1 MERFLG
7 NRKGKDEEGSV
18 VILVAVLMVVF
29 LGMAAL
35 VVDLGADYLYKAKMQ
50 TACDTASRAAASAL
64 PDTTKATELAKYY
77 MKENGFEDT
86 SNVQVEFQDSN
97 SKVQVYLKE
106 ERKTTF
112 ARALG
117 IKSNKISTVAV
128 AQKYGTS
135 TTETKKIGAIFDFL
149 LFQGSDDIFDTLGS
163 GSQYIY
169 GAVHANGDI
178 KLSGSVGAIG
188 GFSQSSDTFTVNSP
202 CNLVKKNDESG
213 EYEIVGNLYTKWGA
227 TNSVVI
233 QRKGSSD
240 TEILKNTEFYTK
252 QSQKIDMPN
261 YILDNVDKILPE
273 KDKKTNRPKLPEITN
288 FSGWKVI
295 SSNLNSS
302 ITDGDVHYT
311 GSSADLKKSHTGKI
325 VADKGINITTD
336 GAARGTAININGDVY
351 SNSNTNIIEN
361 NSGKIVINGNLY
373 VNGDLKFESACIT
386 DVIVNGNIFCT
397 GKITTSGQ
405 SFVANST
412 YVYCDTFQPGN
423 QVIVNGTL
431 VAENDITFT
440 GSGNALT
447 GSTAVVSKHGNVNMT
462 AGSQGFNGIVYV
474 PEGTATF
481 GGESAIYGNIIAKNI
496 NASSSFKIYPLK
508 DKTIEDLYDSVLKDD
523 SGENKDLVVNGVRLV
538 K

>member
-1 MERFLG
+1 MERFLE
-7 NRKGKDEEGSV
+7 NRKDKDEEGSV

-35 VVDLGADYLYKAKMQ
+35 VIDLGADYVYKAKMQ

-86 SNVQVEFQDSN
+86 RNVQVEFKDSN

-112 ARALG
+112 ARILG
-117 IKSNKISTVAV
+117 VNSNKISTVAV
-128 AQKYGTS
+128 AEKYGTS

-149 LFQGSDDIFDTLGS
+149 LFQGGDDIFNTLGS

-178 KLSGSVGAIG
+178 KLNGSVGAIG
-188 GFSQSSDTFTVNSP
+188 GFSQSSDNFTVDSP
-202 CNLVKKNDESG
+202 CNLVKKNEDSG
-213 EYEIVGNLYTKWGA
+213 EYERVGSLYTKWGA

-233 QRKGSSD
+233 QRTGSSD
-240 TEILKNTEFYTK
+240 TEILKNTEFYK
-252 QSQKIDMPN
+252 RQPEKIDMPN
-261 YILDNVDKILPE
+261 YILDNVDKILPP
-273 KDKKTNRPKLPEITN
+273 KDNETNRPKLPEITN
-288 FSGWKVI
+288 FSGWNVI

-325 VADKGINITTD
+325 VADHGITITTD
-336 GAARGTAININGDVY
+336 VTEININGDVY
-351 SNSNTNIIEN
+351 SNSNTKIRACNG
-361 NSGKIVINGNLY
+361 GKIVINGNLY
-373 VNGDLKFESACIT
+373 VKGDLNFESSQIT
-386 DVIVNGNIFCT
+386 DVIINGNIFCT

-431 VAENDITFT
+431 VAENNITFT

-447 GSTAVVSKHGNVNMT
+447 GSTAVVSKHGNINMT
-462 AGSQGFNGIVYV
+462 AGSQGFNGIVYA

-481 GGESAIYGNIIAKNI
+481 GGVSTIYGNIIAKKI
-496 NASSSFKIYPLK
+496 DASSSFKIYPLK
-508 DKTIEDLYDSVLKDD
+508 DTTVEDLYDSVLKDD

>member
-7 NRKGKDEEGSV
+7 NRKDKDEEGSV
-18 VILVAVLMVVF
+18 IILVAVLMVVF

-35 VVDLGADYLYKAKMQ
+35 VVDLGADYVYKAKMQ

-77 MKENGFEDT
+77 MKENGFTDT
-86 SNVQVEFQDSN
+86 RNVQVEFKDSN

-135 TTETKKIGAIFDFL
+135 KTETKKIGAIFDFL
-149 LFQGSDDIFDTLGS
+149 LFQGSDDVFDSLGS

-213 EYEIVGNLYTKWGA
+213 EYEIVGNLYTKWGE

-261 YILDNVDKILPE
+261 YILDNVDKILPP
-273 KDKKTNRPKLPEITN
+273 KDNETNRPKLPEITN
-288 FSGWKVI
+288 FSGWNVI

-302 ITDGDVHYT
+302 ITDGDVHYI
-311 GSSADLKKSHTGKI
+311 GSFADLEKSHTGKI
-325 VADKGINITTD
+325 VADNGIKITTD
-336 GAARGTAININGDVY
+336 VTAININGDVY
-351 SNSNTNIIEN
+351 SNSNTEIRACNG
-361 NSGKIVINGNLY
+361 GKIVINGNLY
-373 VNGDLKFESACIT
+373 VKGDLKFESSQIT
-386 DVIVNGNIFCT
+386 DVIINGNIFCT
-397 GKITTSGQ
+397 GKITTAGQ

-462 AGSQGFNGIVYV
+462 AGSQGFNGIIYA
-474 PEGTATF
+474 PEGTAVF
-481 GGESAIYGNIIAKNI
+481 GGESAIYGNVIAKTI
-496 NASSSFKIYPLK
+496 KADSSLKIYPLQ
-508 DKTIEDLYDSVLKDD
+508 DKTIDDLYDSVLKDD
-523 SGENKDLVVNGVRLV
+523 SGENKDIVVNGVRLV

>member
-1 MERFLG
+1 MSKNLICRSKIKM
-7 NRKGKDEEGSV
+7 RKDEEGSV
-18 VILVAVLMVVF
+18 IILVAVLMVVF

-35 VVDLGADYLYKAKMQ
+35 VVDLGADYVYKAKMQ

-135 TTETKKIGAIFDFL
+135 KTETKKIGAIFDFL
-149 LFQGSDDIFDTLGS
+149 LFQGSDDVFNSLGS

-169 GAVHANGDI
+169 GAVHANGNI
-178 KLSGSVGAIG
+178 NVQGSLGAIG
-188 GFSQSSDTFTVNSP
+188 GFSQSSDKFSVSSP
-202 CNLVKKNDESG
+202 CNLVEKNEKG
-213 EYEIVGNLYTKWGA
+213 EYVNVGTLKTVWGSTSYVA
-227 TNSVVI
+227 V
-233 QRKGSSD
+233 QRTGSYNN
-240 TEILKNTEFYTK
+240 ERFENTEFYTK

-261 YILDNVDKILPE
+261 YILDNVDKILPP
-273 KDKKTNRPKLPEITN
+273 KDNETNRPKLPEITN
-288 FSGWKVI
+288 FSGWNVI

-311 GSSADLKKSHTGKI
+311 GSSADLNKSHTGKL
-325 VADKGINITTD
+325 VADNGIKIDTD
-336 GAARGTAININGDVY
+336 GTAININGDVY
-351 SNSNTNIIEN
+351 SNSNTEIRAYGD
-361 NSGKIVINGNLY
+361 GKIVINGNLY
-373 VNGDLKFESACIT
+373 VKGDLNFNSKNIT
-386 DVIVNGNIFCT
+386 DIIINGNIFCT
-397 GKITTSGQ
+397 GKITTQGQ

-462 AGSQGFNGIVYV
+462 AGSQGFNGIIYV
-474 PEGTATF
+474 PEGTAKF
-481 GGESAIYGNIIAKNI
+481 GGQSAIHGNVIAKTI
-496 NASSSFKIYPLK
+496 NADSSLKIYPLQ
-508 DKTIEDLYDSVLKDD
+508 DKTIDDLYDSVLKDD

>member
-7 NRKGKDEEGSV
+7 NRKDKDEEGSV
-18 VILVAVLMVVF
+18 IILVAVLMVVF

-35 VVDLGADYLYKAKMQ
+35 VVDLGADYVYKAKMQ

-77 MKENGFEDT
+77 MKENGFTDT
-86 SNVQVEFQDSN
+86 RNVQVEFKDSN

-135 TTETKKIGAIFDFL
+135 KTETKKIGAIFDFL
-149 LFQGSDDIFDTLGS
+149 LFQGSDDVFNSLGS

-169 GAVHANGDI
+169 GAVHANGNIDVR
-178 KLSGSVGAIG
+178 GSLGAIG
-188 GFSQSSDTFTVNSP
+188 GFSQSSDKFSVSSP
-202 CNLVKKNDESG
+202 CNLVEKNEKG
-213 EYEIVGNLYTKWGA
+213 EYVNVGTLKTVWGSTSYVA
-227 TNSVVI
+227 V
-233 QRKGSSD
+233 QRTGSYNN
-240 TEILKNTEFYTK
+240 ERFENTEFYTK